1 MFTILM
7 AVALAAAAPVQA
19 AGAPVAGQWE
29 SAIRNKGGIGNILE
43 FSPDGRVTQISAMM
57 SDATWAIQGEW
68 LRTTYTNEET
78 GKLQDSLVKIE
89 YQGPDRFIEK
99 DENDA
104 EQGYSERIGDRPAAD
119 APLVGEWCSLFLDT
133 LTTYRQFTSDG
144 RLFVRLPV
152 TVLRGTYAVSGDTLE
167 VNIAGQQPG
176 RYPFRIEEGRLVIKN
191 RDGADRVYKKSPS
204 TLLKGY

>member
-1 MFTILM
+1 MFSILM
-7 AVALAAAAPVQA
+7 AVALASAAPDPTA
-19 AGAPVAGQWE
+19 AAPVAGQWE

-57 SDATWAIQGEW
+57 SDATWTIQGEW

-78 GKLQDSLVKIE
+78 GKLQESLVRIE
-89 YQGPDRFIEK
+89 YQGLDRFVEK
-99 DENDA
+99 DDNDA
-104 EQGYSERIGDRPAAD
+104 EQGYSERIGARPSSD
-119 APLVGEWCSLFLDT
+119 QPLVGEWCSLFLDT

-152 TVLRGTYAVSGDTLE
+152 TVLRGTYTVSDDILE
-167 VNIAGQQPG
+167 VNIAGQPPG

-191 RDGADRVYKKSPS
+191 RDGAERIYKRSPS
-204 TLLKGY
+204 SLLKGY